1 MVEGEEVLTFEHVT
15 EEGVSVPYE
24 KPVGDYVGVQGERV
38 VEVGKVLIHKVG
50 EGYVTEVDNGA
61 HYTLMR
67 NGDHTIAFAGPG
79 SQRIAV
85 LEGDQVIEVTEGDQ
99 RILLRDGDH
108 DVEVHGSIHLKAHGA
123 FGGGIIMDADGA
135 VVVEARKMITFKVG
149 QSELTL
155 TEQGVKVVG
164 PFIEQEALIKASTV
178 ASIVEIDAKLDASIR
193 GHIMTNVVSPGVVK
207 VAGSGVLIN

>member
-1 MVEGEEVLTFEHVT
+1 
-15 EEGVSVPYE
+15 
-24 KPVGDYVGVQGERV
+24 
-38 VEVGKVLIHKVG
+38 
-50 EGYVTEVDNGA
+50 
-61 HYTLMR
+61 
-67 NGDHTIAFAGPG
+67 
-79 SQRIAV
+79 
-85 LEGDQVIEVTEGDQ
+85 
-99 RILLRDGDH
+99 
-108 DVEVHGSIHLKAHGA
+108 
-123 FGGGIIMDADGA
+123 MDADGA